1 MYMPEKI
8 MENISPLPD
17 IKLPFTI
24 RLSSTPAPPTIYDIP
39 ILVDDPMDIFTSH
52 FRAATNP
59 RDPNFVKRL
68 ETISQL
74 DKDIALAVQGMY
86 ASKAKIDFLNQLSTE
101 PVGFIRKWVSSQ
113 QADEEIILAEE
124 KSRGPEWNR
133 GGQDG
138 LWTSTG
144 ARESVGL
151 LLARQK
157 PV

>member
-1 MYMPEKI
+1 
-8 MENISPLPD
+8 MENIQPLPE
-17 IKLPFTI
+17 ITLPFTI
-24 RLSSTPAPPTIYDIP
+24 KLNSSPSTPTIYDVP
-39 ILVDDPMDIFTSH
+39 VLVDDPMDFIGSQFQS
-52 FRAATNP
+52 ATNP
-59 RDPNFVKRL
+59 RDPDFLKRL
-68 ETISQL
+68 ETIAQL

-101 PVGFIRKWVSSQ
+101 PVGFIKKWVRSQ
-113 QADEEIILAEE
+113 QADEEIMLAEE

-133 GGQDG
+133 GGENG
-138 LWTSTG
+138 LWSSTG